1 MLTEEEIKASIAPTV
16 IILTFLPS
24 ISSIIFSIL
33 PTGIITL
40 FLPLVF
46 DDLSRLEQ
54 LKRSDE
60 TPLKSRVAEV
70 LYRDKYET
78 IVADMRADWS
88 HLDVPQRNLKETKEN
103 GKDM

>member
-1 MLTEEEIKASIAPTV
+1 MGS
-16 IILTFLPS
+16 
-24 ISSIIFSIL
+24 
-33 PTGIITL
+33 
-40 FLPLVF
+40 VF

-88 HLDVPQRNLKETKEN
+88 HLNVPRRNLKETKEN
-103 GKDM
+103 GKDMFYNFISNNSICGDET

>member
-1 MLTEEEIKASIAPTV
+1 MGS
-16 IILTFLPS
+16 
-24 ISSIIFSIL
+24 
-33 PTGIITL
+33 
-40 FLPLVF
+40 VF

-88 HLDVPQRNLKETKEN
+88 HLNVPRRNLKETKEN
-103 GKDM
+103 DKDKFYSFISNNSVCGDET